1 MNLNLGD
8 LVLAAFIVWLVIT
21 RATQDQ
27 TIELKKLLML
37 PLLSC
42 YLLYSTINASFIL
55 NVADGV
61 VLGVG
66 FLLGATVSALLRR
79 DVSIRADK
87 QQQLICIAGSK
98 MTLLMYAMILAIKVS
113 VGYFMALHP
122 DAGNQFDATQ
132 CLLLLASSVAFGL
145 PTGQALIY
153 FLKYQ
158 SAPHEALVLPSRPA
172 RARSRA
178 R

>member
-8 LVLAAFIVWLVIT
+8 LVLAAFIVWLIIS
-21 RATQDQ
+21 RASQDK
-27 TIELKKLLML
+27 TMEIKKLLML
-37 PLLSC
+37 PLLSF
-42 YLLYSTINASFIL
+42 YLLYSTINAHFIL
-55 NVADGV
+55 NAVDIV
-61 VLGVG
+61 VLCAGFAVGVC
-66 FLLGATVSALLRR
+66 VSAALRR
-79 DVSIRADK
+79 QAVVRGDK

-98 MTLLMYAMILAIKVS
+98 TTVLMYAMILAIKVS

-153 FLKYQ
+153 FVKYQ
-158 SAPHEALVLPSRPA
+158 NAPHEALTLPRSPT

>member
-1 MNLNLGD
+1 MNLNLAD
-8 LVLAAFIVWLVIT
+8 LLLAAFIVWLIVS
-21 RATQDQ
+21 RASQDK
-27 TIELKKLLML
+27 TMEIKKLLML
-37 PLLSC
+37 PLLSF
-42 YLLYSTINASFIL
+42 YLLYSTINAHFIL
-55 NVADGV
+55 NATDIV
-61 VLGVG
+61 VLCAG
-66 FLLGATVSALLRR
+66 FVIGTSISAALRR
-79 DVSIRADK
+79 KAVVRGDK

-98 MTLLMYAMILAIKVS
+98 TTVLMYAMILAIKVS
-113 VGYFMALHP
+113 VGYFMSQHP
-122 DAGNQFDATQ
+122 DAGTQFDATQ